1 MERFE
6 IAPGDAPGRPYVN
19 GSNLEVQADAE
30 GELDELSDRFHARL
44 RFNDAEVSDL
54 RVYNR
59 YLPRT
64 RVQFE
69 GGAGRLSGDLYFDA
83 QATSAAAR
91 SRWSA
96 AACV

>member
-1 MERFE
+1 MEATSRSRQTRR
-6 IAPGDAPGRPYVN
+6 ANSTSSAT
-19 GSNLEVQADAE
+19 GSTRDS
-30 GELDELSDRFHARL
+30 GSTTP
-44 RFNDAEVSDL
+44 EVSDL

-83 QATSAAAR
+83 AGDVGRAR